1 MAGVARLV
9 MSRHEKLGLPN
20 SSAMAIL
27 SGLELLRKRVP
38 DDPQIVRLLDNSRE
52 AAERGTA
59 LIQRILAFA
68 RRQELKA
75 ERTDVARLVAGMT
88 ELLQRSLGPT
98 LTIETRFPADL
109 PPVTTDVN
117 QLEMAILNLAVNARD
132 AMGEGG
138 TLSIMAERREVGD
151 LAAGCYVQL
160 TVADTGQGMDEETL
174 CRAAEPFFTTK
185 GVGKGTGLG
194 LSMVHG
200 FARQL
205 GRTLEI
211 ESQPDA
217 GTRIHLWLRAD
228 EAVVDPIGLGRP
240 APEPSPTQSRPP
252 SSSSTTIPSC

>member
-38 DDPQIVRLLDNSRE
+38 DDPQIVRHLDNSRE

-59 LIQRILAFA
+59 LIQRMLAFT

-109 PPVTTDVN
+109 TPVTTDVN

-132 AMGEGG
+132 AMGEAPCR
-138 TLSIMAERREVGD
+138 SWRNDARW
-151 LAAGCYVQL
+151 A
-160 TVADTGQGMDEETL
+160 TGRSAT
-174 CRAAEPFFTTK
+174 
-185 GVGKGTGLG
+185 
-194 LSMVHG
+194 
-200 FARQL
+200 
-205 GRTLEI
+205 
-211 ESQPDA
+211 
-217 GTRIHLWLRAD
+217 W
-228 EAVVDPIGLGRP
+228 
-240 APEPSPTQSRPP
+240 PP
-252 SSSSTTIPSC
+252 GATCS